1 MICQKKKS
9 LNNSGFSFL
18 LYFCFMI
25 TIINYNAGNIK
36 SIQNMLKRI
45 GAKTCISSNVDEIEQ
60 AEKIILP
67 GVGHFDFGMIN
78 LKQSGLIEVLN
89 KKVLKDKVP
98 LLGICLGAQLL
109 GNRSE
114 EGKEKGLGWINMDVV
129 KFDNVKMP
137 ENYKIPHMSWNE
149 IEIKKSSKL
158 LEGLNIESR
167 FYFVHSYHMKCN
179 DENDVLTNTNY
190 GYEFT
195 SAVEKDNIFGV
206 QFHPEK
212 SHKFGMKLL
221 DNFVKI

>member
-1 MICQKKKS
+1 
-9 LNNSGFSFL
+9 
-18 LYFCFMI
+18 MI

-45 GAKTCISSNVDEIEQ
+45 GAKSCISSTVEEIEQ
-60 AEKIILP
+60 AEKLILP
-67 GVGHFDFGMIN
+67 GVGHFDYGMRN
-78 LKQSGLIEVLN
+78 LKQSGLIDVLN
-89 KKVLKDKVP
+89 KKVVVDKTP

-109 GNRSE
+109 GNGSE
-114 EGKEKGLGWINMDVV
+114 EGEEKGLGWINMDVV
-129 KFDNVKMP
+129 RFDKAKMSD
-137 ENYKIPHMSWNE
+137 NLKIPHMSWNE
-149 IEIKKSSKL
+149 ISIKKSSKL
-158 LEGLNIESR
+158 LNGLNDESR

-179 DENDVLTNTNY
+179 DEKDILTDTNY

-221 DNFVKI
+221 ENFTSI

>member
-1 MICQKKKS
+1 
-9 LNNSGFSFL
+9 
-18 LYFCFMI
+18 MI

-45 GAKTCISSNVDEIEQ
+45 GVKSCISSKPEEIEQ
-60 AEKIILP
+60 AEKLILP
-67 GVGHFDFGMIN
+67 GVGHFDYGMRN
-78 LKQSGLIEVLN
+78 LQESGLIGVLN
-89 KKVLKDKVP
+89 KKVVADKVP

-114 EGKEKGLGWINMDVV
+114 EGVLAGLGWIDMDIV
-129 KFDNVKMP
+129 KFDKAKMG
-137 ENYKIPHMSWNE
+137 ESLKIPHMSWNE
-149 IEIKKSSKL
+149 INIKKDSNL
-158 LEGLNIESR
+158 LTGLDNESR

-195 SAVEKDNIFGV
+195 SAVEKENIFGV

-212 SHKFGMKLL
+212 SHKFGMRLL
-221 DNFVKI
+221 ENFINLRI